1 MSGSSFAR
9 KRKYWKFI
17 GGGMFSSL
25 PSGFRDNRHTTGRIV
40 PAQHGYF
47 LSFNVVPDRVLAYQT
62 GK

>member
-9 KRKYWKFI
+9 KRKHRKFF

-25 PSGFRDNRHTTGRIV
+25 PSGFRDNRYTTGRIL
-40 PAQHGYF
+40 PAQCGYF
-47 LSFNVVPDRVLAYQT
+47 QSFNVVPDRVLAYQT